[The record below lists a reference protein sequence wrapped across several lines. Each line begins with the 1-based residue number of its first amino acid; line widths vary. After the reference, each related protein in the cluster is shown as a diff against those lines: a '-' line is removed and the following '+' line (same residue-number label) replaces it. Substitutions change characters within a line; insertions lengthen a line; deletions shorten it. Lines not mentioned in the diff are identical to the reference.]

1 MQEGNGSVA
10 VLIPLGVRL
19 QLYARNSYTAFLL
32 VQQAHV
38 LVANLL
44 VLLDSL
50 VASLLATFVSSE
62 YIDIEEWEAPS
73 CMNIGSVI

>member
-50 VASLLATFVSSE
+50 VASLLATFICQFRIHRHRRVGRTKLHE
-62 YIDIEEWEAPS
+62 YR
-73 CMNIGSVI
+73 